1 MMTPHILSDLLALC
15 CNRQPFDG
23 VLVVEGPCWYDSDK
37 GEERASQANVHSLLD
52 ILERI
57 ADVESDE
64 SCYCQQQGREDLGA
78 SLAIEID
85 LALKDVAYLIENLVG
100 HDCVSVLAVP

>member
-1 MMTPHILSDLLALC
+1 MSCVCQVNLGHI
-15 CNRQPFDG
+15 NRK
-23 VLVVEGPCWYDSDK
+23 VNRTY
-37 GEERASQANVHSLLD
+37 
-52 ILERI
+52 
-57 ADVESDE
+57 